1 MEKPPLTPL
10 TDENGVCTTCKGE
23 RVIERP
29 VYNTFHVVERNLDS
43 DGFSQG
49 KEEVITSSGGLDA
62 CPVCTAVAEMDYGR
76 VKIDLPEILA
86 PVKLRVVK

>member
-1 MEKPPLTPL
+1 MEKSPLTPL
-10 TDENGVCTTCKGE
+10 TAENGICTTCNDE

-62 CPVCTAVAEMDYGR
+62 CPVCTAVAEIDYGK
-76 VKIDLPEILA
+76 VKIDLPEIPAL
-86 PVKLRVVK
+86 VQLRVVK